1 MKTLE
6 IESGFTVMIS
16 KRDFEFLSKLK
27 ASKKKKFKRDSFSD
41 RATMIANRLVQNH
54 LLNRDEDYFYLLPYY
69 EKKEK
74 TMKLTESKRRSLK
87 VINETLRKE
96 HKFDIKLDES
106 IPARTLKKIKA
117 DVQKELKDISYS
129 KSPQTNSE
137 YSQCILVLEAVD
149 LLLGKEEKE
158 LNFNDGKKVSVFEQ
172 IDYLEKMYSKLMESA
187 LSKGDVV
194 DYLGHEAQV
203 VNVDGKDAYV
213 KIKGQS
219 GTQNVNLSQLK
230 PLKSK
235 GNASPKGKTSIS
247 KGDVVDYL
255 GHEAQVVNVD
265 GKDAYIKIKGQ
276 SGTQNVNLSQL
287 KPMTNESAKK
297 KMSVFEKSIMIR
309 EKIEELR
316 NRAYME
322 SKEDEIRMMLSEDAQ
337 KAEVIMAAKNLLD
350 TVQGFQTKI
359 GDLMNKNLDPFIE
372 RVRSVYG
379 SDTADKVYSNVDES
393 LMTLLGQV
401 KDAKEVFGDVVGI
414 LSGDE
419 EAELGD
425 DLGKDDEET
434 LPDLESDD
442 KGLDLDDGES
452 DDEESD
458 DEFDLDLD
466 DISDNEET
474 FKRKEE

>member
-187 LSKGDVV
+187 L
-194 DYLGHEAQV
+194 
-203 VNVDGKDAYV
+203 
-213 KIKGQS
+213 
-219 GTQNVNLSQLK
+219 
-230 PLKSK
+230 
-235 GNASPKGKTSIS
+235 S